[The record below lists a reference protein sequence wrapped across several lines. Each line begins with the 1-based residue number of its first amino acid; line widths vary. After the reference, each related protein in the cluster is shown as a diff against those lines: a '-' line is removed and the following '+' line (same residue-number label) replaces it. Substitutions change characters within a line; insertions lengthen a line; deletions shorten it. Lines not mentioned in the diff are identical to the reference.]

1 MLLGIGA
8 LPNPGGD
15 GMEAPPMPPA
25 EDIKESEL
33 QDATPVGEEVA
44 KPEEEAPLEADVAE
58 AVESE
63 RQEDGMEAPP
73 MPPGA
78 KDLAEDEERMAAEE
92 DEEENED
99 EEEDPDMTDEELD
112 ERDRDEDDEDEE
124 LDEDVPEWV
133 ETEDEDQPEEEDAP
147 EDKEEEIIPADEDTK
162 EASDKLEEPVAPVSE
177 IKAEV

>member
-25 EDIKESEL
+25 EDIKESER

-44 KPEEEAPLEADVAE
+44 KPEEDAPLEADVAE

-63 RQEDGMEAPP
+63 RQDDGMEAPP

-78 KDLAEDEERMAAEE
+78 KDLAEDEEEERMAAEE

-133 ETEDEDQPEEEDAP
+133 ETE
-147 EDKEEEIIPADEDTK
+147 I
-162 EASDKLEEPVAPVSE
+162 
-177 IKAEV
+177 